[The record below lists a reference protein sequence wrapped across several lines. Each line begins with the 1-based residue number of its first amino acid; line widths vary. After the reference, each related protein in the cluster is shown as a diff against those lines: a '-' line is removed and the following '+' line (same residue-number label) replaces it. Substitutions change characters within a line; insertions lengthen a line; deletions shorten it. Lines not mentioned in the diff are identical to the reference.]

1 MGIHTRIAPGTA
13 HPPAISDWC
22 GGVPEPVADPQFLQ
36 YLHSRFAVATEE
48 RLHVVYCDMQ
58 SRYLHD
64 ETLTIGSE
72 SQLVLK
78 ARALVYRA
86 LTIGAG
92 GLILAH
98 NHLSG
103 KCRPSQQDIDATR
116 RLSELGAALE
126 LQLIDHLIF
135 TRERFFSMAAA
146 GLLH

>member
-1 MGIHTRIAPGTA
+1 MGIHALITSGPG
-13 HPPAISDWC
+13 HRPAVTDWY

-48 RLHVVYCDMQ
+48 RLHVVYCDAQ

-103 KCRPSQQDIDATR
+103 QCRPSQQDIDATR
-116 RLSELGAALE
+116 RLGELGAALD

>member
-1 MGIHTRIAPGTA
+1 MGIHALITSGPG
-13 HPPAISDWC
+13 HRPAVSDWY

-48 RLHVVYCDMQ
+48 LLHVVYCDAQ

-103 KCRPSQQDIDATR
+103 QCRPSQQDIDATR
-116 RLSELGAALE
+116 RLGELGAALD